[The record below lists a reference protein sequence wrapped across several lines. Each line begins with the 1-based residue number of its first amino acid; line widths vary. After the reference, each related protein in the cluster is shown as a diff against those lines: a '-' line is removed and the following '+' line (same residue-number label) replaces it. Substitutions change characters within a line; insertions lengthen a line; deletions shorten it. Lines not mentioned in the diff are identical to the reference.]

1 LTERTGTIE
10 RYQWVFVGPTV
21 SVAFDISVG
30 GCVVGTGSLSAK
42 PREITC
48 GLRRAGTSIRAL
60 KAVVVGNWDSPA
72 VGVAGWRMSGQAEPD
87 LWRAFGSSEKRR

>member
-1 LTERTGTIE
+1 
-10 RYQWVFVGPTV
+10 
-21 SVAFDISVG
+21 
-30 GCVVGTGSLSAK
+30 
-42 PREITC
+42 
-48 GLRRAGTSIRAL
+48 L